1 MGNFSP
7 CNTGR
12 ITAKTGQKQMRE
24 QPKNNE
30 PHDCIFV
37 PPSASEESENEG
49 LGFLILALACSAW
62 MIFCTAAY
70 TWQIVAN
77 LLAKG

>member
-1 MGNFSP
+1 MN
-7 CNTGR
+7 
-12 ITAKTGQKQMRE
+12 E

-37 PPSASEESENEG
+37 PPSASGESANEG
-49 LGFLILALACSAW
+49 LGFLLLALAVSAW

-77 LLAKG
+77 LISKG